1 MFQKSKAAFKEVNC
15 TEPSPSAR
23 VPWQYTFG
31 LSVENNF
38 VRQILAQNNIWPKQL
53 RTQPLVRLVDSSFLI
68 ILRRPNGFR

>member
-23 VPWQYTFG
+23 VPWQNTFG

-53 RTQPLVRLVDSSFLI
+53 RPKPLVYRILVDS
-68 ILRRPNGFR
+68 